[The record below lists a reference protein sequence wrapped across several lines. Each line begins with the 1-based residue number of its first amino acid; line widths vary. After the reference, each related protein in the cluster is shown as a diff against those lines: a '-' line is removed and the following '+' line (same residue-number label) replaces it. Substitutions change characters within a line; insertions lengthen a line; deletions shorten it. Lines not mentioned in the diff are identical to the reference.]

1 MGFMFNDCQSLEE
14 LDLSN
19 FNTQKVKTMELMFG
33 ACGEL
38 KKLNLSNFNVSK
50 ADIHGMFY
58 EVKKLKKECL
68 ITKEKKIIE
77 QYKNDLK
84 G

>member
-50 ADIHGMFY
+50 ADIH
-58 EVKKLKKECL
+58 
-68 ITKEKKIIE
+68 
-77 QYKNDLK
+77 
-84 G
+84 